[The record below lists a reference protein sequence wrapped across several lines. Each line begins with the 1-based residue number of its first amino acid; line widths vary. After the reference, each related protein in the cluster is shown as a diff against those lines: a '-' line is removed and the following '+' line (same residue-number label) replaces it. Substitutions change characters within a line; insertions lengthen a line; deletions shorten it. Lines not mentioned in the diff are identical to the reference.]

1 MAGLATSSP
10 DEKGTESVDLL
21 FNLGNVFVFAIFS
34 AVFVILNVAILSR
47 LLRPKRA
54 EAAKE
59 TTYECG
65 EPPVGSSWVRF
76 DMRFYTV
83 ALVFLIFDVEVA
95 TIYPWA
101 LVFKSLSA
109 AGPFVYLEMLF
120 FVLVL
125 GVGLVY
131 VWVKG
136 DLDWVKSTAF
146 QAPPPAAAER
156 ERALHETG
164 SRESR

>member
-1 MAGLATSSP
+1 MDDS
-10 DEKGTESVDLL
+10 L
-21 FNLGNVFVFAIFS
+21 FQNLGNVFIFALFSVIFVV
-34 AVFVILNVAILSR
+34 ANVSIVSR
-47 LLRPKRA
+47 LLRPLKK

-76 DMRFYTV
+76 DMRFYSV

-95 TIYPWA
+95 VMYPWA
-101 LVFKSLSA
+101 RVFKRLARAETGS
-109 AGPFVYLEMLF
+109 FVYLEMFF

-131 VWVKG
+131 VWAKR
-136 DLDWVKSTAF
+136 DLDWVKEVSAQEARRQQPTLTLRPSSMPQEAVK
-146 QAPPPAAAER
+146 P
-156 ERALHETG
+156 
-164 SRESR
+164 S